1 MESASSTG
9 TGASRSHRSSFAV
22 ERLSL
27 DGTGQMPTGNETP
40 QPVLTQE
47 HLELLCRQIGIPKA
61 LCNRYALE
69 LTAFDLCCCM
79 GAAHHTCGPCGQPT
93 WLKCLFMLMTIL

>member
-27 DGTGQMPTGNETP
+27 DQAGQPPGANEAP
-40 QPVLTQE
+40 LPAMSQR
-47 HLELLCRQIGIPKA
+47 HLEAMCLQLGIPKA
-61 LCNRYALE
+61 LCNR
-69 LTAFDLCCCM
+69 
-79 GAAHHTCGPCGQPT
+79 
-93 WLKCLFMLMTIL
+93 